1 LVREKRCDTLT
12 AMKRLICV
20 FLLGFV
26 AITHV
31 RAADRAELKE
41 RRQRAGKAFSDGVL
55 LLHSRATIDYEADGY
70 REDPAFFY
78 FTGLENAQAAILA
91 IDGKSGGSWLFVAE
105 AQMRTDGVANWA
117 VKPGGESAEHLGMEH
132 VEDWT
137 KLEKFL
143 DDRAGSGG
151 KVYYQRTDAQ
161 LPPNLLTGKDEREP
175 SWVQLLQQKWPKLDF
190 EPVGTKLFTLMA
202 VQTPAEQ
209 EALRKAAQAT
219 VQAVLAGIH
228 SIAPGVSQRT
238 VEIAVVQACWK
249 AGARGVSFW
258 PWAMAGENGVFP
270 KPLESM
276 FRYDHLDT
284 TMKAGDL
291 VRLDVGCERGHY
303 QGDLGRTI
311 PVSGKYSAEQREI
324 WNLFVAAYQ
333 AGVKQLREG
342 STEDQVFEAWRQ
354 ELLAHRD
361 GSKST
366 LTRQA
371 IENWT
376 ERKNVPYWQIH
387 TMNLEAGY
395 IDGALR
401 SGMTID
407 FEPIASIGGQG
418 YYLEDMFLITKDGAE
433 KLTPG
438 VPYSAGE
445 IEEVISHKF

>member
-1 LVREKRCDTLT
+1 
-12 AMKRLICV
+12 MKRLICV

>member
-1 LVREKRCDTLT
+1 MR
-12 AMKRLICV
+12 RLIGV
-20 FLLGFV
+20 FLLGLF
-26 AITHV
+26 AITPG

-41 RRQRAGKAFSDGVL
+41 RRQRAAKAFPDGVL
-55 LLHSRATIDYEADGY
+55 LVHSHAAIDYAADGY
-70 REDPAFFY
+70 REDPAFY
-78 FTGLENAQAAILA
+78 YLTGVENAQPAILA
-91 IDGKSGGSWLFVAE
+91 IDGKSGESWLFIGEV
-105 AQMRTDGVANWA
+105 QLRTGAPANWA

-137 KLEKFL
+137 KLENFL
-143 DDRAGSGG
+143 ADRAESGS
-151 KVYYQRTDAQ
+151 KVYYQRAEAE
-161 LPPNLLTGKDEREP
+161 LPTNLSPGKDGREP

-190 EPVGTKLFTLMA
+190 QAVGTKLFTLMA

-209 EALRKAAQAT
+209 EALRRAAQAT
-219 VQAVLAGIH
+219 VQAVMAGIH

-238 VEIAVVQACWK
+238 VEIAVIQACWK
-249 AGARGVSFW
+249 AGARTVSFW

-270 KPLESM
+270 KPFESM
-276 FRYDHLDT
+276 FRYDHLDAV
-284 TMKAGDL
+284 MKAGDL
-291 VRLDVGCERGHY
+291 VRLDVGCEWNHY

-311 PVSGKYSAEQREI
+311 PVSGKYSTEQREI

-342 STEDQVFEAWRQ
+342 NTEDGVFEAWKQ

-361 GSKST
+361 KVKGALAK
-366 LTRQA
+366 QA

-376 ERKNVPYWQIH
+376 ERKNVPYWQMH

-395 IDGALR
+395 IDGPLR

-438 VPYSAGE
+438 VPYSA
-445 IEEVISHKF
+445 EEMEATMKREPTR